1 MYGPYGRPDM
11 AYFSFANNIVKGKP
25 IKIFTGEGGSE
36 LARDFTYVGD
46 VVKAGTGADYAI
58 YCTSSEACGLFMPST
73 VRRLRRVDSRDEGLN
88 SL

>member
-1 MYGPYGRPDM
+1 MRPLRRGVAITALRFFTVYGPYGRPDM

-46 VVKAGTGADYAI
+46 VVKAGTGGR
-58 YCTSSEACGLFMPST
+58 GLRHLLY
-73 VRRLRRVDSRDEGLN
+73 VV
-88 SL
+88 